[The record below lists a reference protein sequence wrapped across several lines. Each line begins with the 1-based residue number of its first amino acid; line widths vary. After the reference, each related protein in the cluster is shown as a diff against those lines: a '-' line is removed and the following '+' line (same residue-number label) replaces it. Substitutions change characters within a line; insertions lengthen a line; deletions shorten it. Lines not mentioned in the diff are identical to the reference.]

1 METPKRITIKG
12 SPSPFAFCVPAACSF
27 AAALELAL
35 PINNARAAGSFVYW
49 WVISGKE
56 NIQQHYHIIVF
67 PIPNR
72 SKDGHSTIS
81 IFMASALNSHPNY
94 VIHITAQQQP
104 YVDQDFSSNSPNPE
118 FAGDFHVRVDF
129 YSDDQTK
136 KIPIPGLDLHRLFYV
151 PCSPWNSKG
160 IDESDVDSML
170 SFMRIPFPMN
180 KLLWENTNS
189 NPETV
194 PLESKDDLL
203 KTFLGFM
210 NALKNQPANRDLM
223 FLPVSLRIVKKV
235 TISDFEFEAWV
246 SWQEEQA
253 RVIPNFDEEYKKAIG
268 RLRLPAELPDREM
281 QPKPATASAMAALES
296 WEVAGGGGSAITCS
310 ICLEEVVF
318 GMKATGMQCSHV
330 FHGDCILKWLKGDHT
345 CPVCRYS
352 LPFTLPSRFH

>member
-1 METPKRITIKG
+1 MATPQ
-12 SPSPFAFCVPAACSF
+12 SPFSW
-27 AAALELAL
+27 L
-35 PINNARAAGSFVYW
+35 P
-49 WVISGKE
+49 
-56 NIQQHYHIIVF
+56 
-67 PIPNR
+67 P
-72 SKDGHSTIS
+72 
-81 IFMASALNSHPNY
+81 LNSHPNY

-118 FAGDFHVRVDF
+118 FAVDFHVRVDF
-129 YSDDQTK
+129 YSEDQTK

-180 KLLWENTNS
+180 KLLWENTAS
-189 NPETV
+189 NPEMV

-223 FLPVSLRIVKKV
+223 FLP
-235 TISDFEFEAWV
+235 
-246 SWQEEQA
+246 EEQA

-268 RLRLPAELPDREM
+268 RLRLPSELPDREM
-281 QPKPATASAMAALES
+281 QPKPATAAAVAALES
-296 WEVAGGGGSAITCS
+296 WEVGGGGGSAITCS

-318 GMKATGMQCSHV
+318 GMKATGMPCSHV

-352 LPFTLPSRFH
+352 LPFTLP